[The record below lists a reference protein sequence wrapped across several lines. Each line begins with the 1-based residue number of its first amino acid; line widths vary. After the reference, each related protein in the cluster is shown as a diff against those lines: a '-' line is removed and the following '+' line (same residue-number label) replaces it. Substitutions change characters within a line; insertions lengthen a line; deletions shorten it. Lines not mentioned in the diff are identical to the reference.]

1 MARYAP
7 SFRMW
12 RSIPALKTY
21 YRTVAMKKLLM
32 AMFALALLTASS
44 SEPPKPAEK
53 PQPKPAELLTARSGL
68 QKLYISAH
76 GWAPDA
82 RPYRLESVPHAGS
95 QGRDRE
101 RALCRGPFGPA
112 AMRG

>member
-1 MARYAP
+1 MAGYAP

-12 RSIPALKTY
+12 RSIPALQTY

-32 AMFALALLTASS
+32 AMFALALLTAFS
-44 SEPPKPAEK
+44 SEAPKPAEK
-53 PQPKPAELLTARSGL
+53 PQPKPAELLTARSAL

-82 RPYRLESVPHAGS
+82 CPYRLRSYTHPHSNRRAGK
-95 QGRDRE
+95 
-101 RALCRGPFGPA
+101 
-112 AMRG
+112 

>member
-1 MARYAP
+1 MAGHAP

-21 YRTVAMKKLLM
+21 YRTVAMKKLLT
-32 AMFALALLTASS
+32 AMFALALLTACS

-53 PQPKPAELLTARSGL
+53 PQPKPAELLPARSAL

-82 RPYRLESVPHAGS
+82 RPYRLESSTNADYT
-95 QGRDRE
+95 GRE
-101 RALCRGPFGPA
+101 GT
-112 AMRG
+112 